1 MSVLTANGRLPAL
14 KTQPDLSPQRVQIS
28 LRSRFNPIRNL
39 TPEGLAGQLDAFKS
53 GQLREFAL
61 LAETIEE
68 RDDVLKAVAPKRKK
82 AVARHGFEI
91 LMLDDSAEAK
101 RHKEALEYFY
111 NHLSCVNGYDLN
123 ERGGFKLLVRQMMDA
138 IAKRYAVHEIVW
150 KPDASGNLTAEFRFV
165 PLWFFENRTGRL
177 RFLQNEFD
185 VEGRELEAGGWVVT
199 VGEGLMI
206 ACAIAYMFKRLP
218 LQDWLGYSEKF
229 GFPGVLGKCSAA
241 KDSDQWDNMVEAVE
255 KFAVDWAAVVN
266 QGEMIEMIEAKGQGN
281 LPFPP
286 LVERMD
292 RAMAT
297 LWRGADLSTLS
308 KGEGL
313 GASLQ
318 EDEGD
323 ILEED
328 DAELISETLNL
339 YVDPYVIRY
348 QFGPDVQPLAYL
360 RIVTPQ
366 KENVDQDLKVDE
378 FLLRAGAPV
387 AISDTLERYNRTLP
401 DAGEPLLTAPAAPA
415 PFQGGLPNE
424 AQSRLEEISRQRFAE
439 ALAEDLQPIR
449 DRLARILQIEDPD
462 VLAARLRAF
471 LEELPRL
478 LKSINADPASAKA
491 LEETM
496 SAALLNGLAA
506 GKTGK
511 QSKDHP

>member
-1 MSVLTANGRLPAL
+1 MPLTTANGRLPAL
-14 KTQPDLSPQRVQIS
+14 KTQPDLSPQRVQVS

-39 TPEGLAGQLDAFKS
+39 TPENLASKIDAFKA

-101 RHKEALEYFY
+101 AHKEALEYFY

-123 ERGGFKLLVRQMMDA
+123 ERGSFKLLIRQMMDA
-138 IAKRYAVHEIVW
+138 VAKRYAVHEIIWQPVRTRSS
-150 KPDASGNLTAEFRFV
+150 ASLTAEFRFV

-177 RFLQNEFD
+177 RFLANEFD
-185 VEGRELEAGGWVVT
+185 QEGRDLEDGGWMVT
-199 VGEGLMI
+199 AGEGLMI
-206 ACAIAYMFKRLP
+206 ACAVAYMYKRLP

-229 GFPGVLGKCSAA
+229 GFPGVLGKSTAA

-255 KFAVDWAAVVN
+255 KFATDWAAVVN
-266 QGEMIEMIEAKGQGN
+266 QSEMIELIEVKGGGAN

-292 RAMAT
+292 RAIAT
-297 LWRGADLSTLS
+297 LWRGADLSTIS

-318 EDEGD
+318 EDEGK

-328 DAELISETLNL
+328 DAALISETLNL
-339 YVDPYVIRY
+339 YVDPFVIRY

-360 RIVTPQ
+360 KIVTPQ
-366 KENVDQDLKVDE
+366 KQNVDQDLKVDD
-378 FLLRAGAPV
+378 FLLKSGAPLAV
-387 AISDTLERYNRTLP
+387 TDTLERYNRSLP
-401 DAGEPLLTAPAAPA
+401 DASESLLTAPAPA
-415 PFQGGLPNE
+415 LASLPTLPNE
-424 AQSRLEEISRQRFAE
+424 ATEKLLETARQQFA
-439 ALAEDLQPIR
+439 AAVADDLQPIR
-449 DRLARILQIEDPD
+449 ARLKKILQIDEPD
-462 VLAARLRAF
+462 ILAARLRSF

-478 LKSINADPASAKA
+478 LKSINADPASAKV
-491 LEETM
+491 LEETL
-496 SAALLNGLAA
+496 SAALLNGLTQ
-506 GKTGK
+506 KTK
-511 QSKDHP
+511 